1 MTTQDGLSEIPDI
14 TPYQKLAKRL
24 DTLPNGFPPTPDG
37 SELRLLAKL
46 YSPEEAEIASQ
57 LRLTLETPKQIA
69 ARIGGEEHSLRKQL
83 KEMSLRGLIAAG
95 KAQGGLGFG
104 LMPFVVGV
112 YEMQF
117 ASMDEELAE
126 LFESY
131 YYQAFRKMLEM
142 QPPIHRVIP
151 VNQSIPFGIEVQPFE
166 SAAKIIASNKSWGV
180 LDCICR
186 KQKMLIGQPCQH
198 PLDVCMAMST
208 IPGAFDHSP
217 TIRAL
222 TQDEALQVL
231 RRAAEAGLVHSVSNN
246 QDGLWYI
253 CNCCTCSCGILRGM
267 SELGLAGVV
276 ARSAFVNTVDSQLC
290 VLCGDCIERCQFNAL
305 SMEETLNIDT
315 RRCTGCGV
323 CVLTC
328 QEGALQLV
336 LRPETEITPPPVR
349 DIDWMK
355 ARARSRELDLD
366 EVL

>member
-1 MTTQDGLSEIPDI
+1 MMTRDDMSDI
-14 TPYQKLAKRL
+14 TELTSYQKLAKRL
-24 DTLPNGFPPTPDG
+24 DSLPSGFPATPDG
-37 SELRLLAKL
+37 TELRLLAKL
-46 YSPEEAEIASQ
+46 YSPEEAELASQ
-57 LRLTLETPKQIA
+57 LRLTLETPEQIA
-69 ARIGGEEHSLRKQL
+69 ARIGGDAALLRKQL
-83 KEMSLRGLIAAG
+83 KEMSIRGLISAG
-95 KAQGGLGFG
+95 KTRGGLGFG
-104 LMPFVVGV
+104 LMPFVVGI

-117 ASMDEELAE
+117 ASIDTELAE

-131 YYQAFRKMLEM
+131 YNQGFRKLLEV
-142 QPPIHRVIP
+142 QPPVHRVIP
-151 VNQSIPFGIEVQPFE
+151 INESIPIGLEVHPFE
-166 SAAKIIASNKSWGV
+166 SAAEIIASNKSWGV

-208 IPGAFDHSP
+208 VPGAFDHST

-222 TQDEALQVL
+222 TQEEALQVL
-231 RRAAEAGLVHSVSNN
+231 HRAAEAGLVHSVSNN

-276 ARSAFVNTVDSQLC
+276 ARSAFVNTVDSELC

-305 SMEETLNIDT
+305 RMEEALNIDT
-315 RRCTGCGV
+315 QRCAGCGV
-323 CVLTC
+323 CVLAC

-349 DIDWMK
+349 EMDWMK